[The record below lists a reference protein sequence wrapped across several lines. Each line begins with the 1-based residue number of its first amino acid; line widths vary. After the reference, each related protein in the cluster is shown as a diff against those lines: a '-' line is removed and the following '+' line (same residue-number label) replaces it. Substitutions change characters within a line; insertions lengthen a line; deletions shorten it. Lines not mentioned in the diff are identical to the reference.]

1 MAAIT
6 EVNVSNFDALLAN
19 DLPVLIDFWAPWC
32 GPCRMVSPIV
42 DQLADELD
50 GRLVIGKCNVDEN
63 QDIAMK
69 YGVMSIPTLVI
80 LKGGQEVNRI
90 VGAMPKP
97 ALAAKLRRAC
107 NDTAPQASDTDA
119 TIRLPTRAIRTQR
132 QRSTLKPRVAGAF
145 SYRDSRLMPTAN
157 YGRTRPQGGPM
168 HDVGMNMSQLAMSVK
183 QVDNTIELAR
193 SWSHDL
199 LHATETYD
207 MERIGS
213 KLAQAMRSLDEAR
226 AALEGYEEA
235 IEADHNSVGTV
246 RLV

>member
-50 GRLVIGKCNVDEN
+50 GRIVIGKCNVDEN

-97 ALAAKLRRAC
+97 AL
-107 NDTAPQASDTDA
+107 TAE
-119 TIRLPTRAIRTQR
+119 
-132 QRSTLKPRVAGAF
+132 
-145 SYRDSRLMPTAN
+145 
-157 YGRTRPQGGPM
+157 
-168 HDVGMNMSQLAMSVK
+168 
-183 QVDNTIELAR
+183 IE
-193 SWSHDL
+193 
-199 LHATETYD
+199 
-207 MERIGS
+207 
-213 KLAQAMRSLDEAR
+213 KSL
-226 AALEGYEEA
+226 
-235 IEADHNSVGTV
+235 
-246 RLV
+246 